1 MSHAFRKTCHL
12 AFKSGNAFNVLSPF
26 ASLEFILKPL
36 SIGLDRFQK
45 QHIYRY
51 VLSVASDA
59 SLSHTIYGQWYR
71 LGALFSISLLLY
83 HIMLFAAIIFH
94 VTGTL
99 MLIAHSF
106 GAFIQL
112 ANFKRVSCWHIRF
125 IHTHTHKLRGITI
138 QGEIILKP
146 FNAIYDC
153 AKSVLLPIS

>member
-112 ANFKRVSCWHIRF
+112 ANSNLFLVGTSVS
-125 IHTHTHKLRGITI
+125 HTHTHTQTWRHYNPGRDNINTL
-138 QGEIILKP
+138 
-146 FNAIYDC
+146 
-153 AKSVLLPIS
+153 